1 MDQTSSILP
10 LYWKQQQKTSKQ
22 FTDKTATRKQQLTEK
37 NEGGKANNGGKEESK
52 HERQG
57 DRAGQRDRAIKVGVG
72 QGSHI
77 ARQGGREVSKQ

>member
-1 MDQTSSILP
+1 MTLITSRASC
-10 LYWKQQQKTSKQ
+10 
-22 FTDKTATRKQQLTEK
+22 DARKIRERD
-37 NEGGKANNGGKEESK
+37 KANNGGKEESK